1 MIGIDTN
8 VFVRYIIQDDA
19 EQVRKATRFLERECT
34 IDNPGLVNSIVLC
47 EMVWVLESV
56 YRYSRQQVSIA
67 IDAILRAAQ
76 LKVENSQ
83 DARAALGEYGAGA
96 DFADALIATT
106 NLRLGCEHTVTF
118 NRASGRRTGFLTL

>member
-8 VFVRYIIQDDA
+8 VLVRYLMQDDA
-19 EQVRKATRFLERECT
+19 EQARKATRFLERECT
-34 IDNPGLVNSIVLC
+34 IDNPGLVNSIVLS
-47 EMVWVLESV
+47 ETVWVLESV
-56 YRYSRQQVSIA
+56 YRYPRQQVSIA
-67 IDAILRAAQ
+67 IDAILRATQ

-83 DARAALGEYGAGA
+83 ETRSALGEYGAGA

-118 NRASGRRTGFLTL
+118 DRRAGRRAGFRAL